1 MEQAVISS
9 LFLLCIGLALYFA
22 YLGCKQDMQESRV
35 GGRVIIPHR
44 KKVQKT
50 SRGIDNGTDGSTDNG
65 TDDSTNAARPQ
76 PAQEIL
82 PPRYQDIV

>member
-50 SRGIDNGTDGSTDNG
+50 SRGIDNGTD
-65 TDDSTNAARPQ
+65 DSTNAARPQ